1 MDRALAMRVATLR
14 LELVILECQSLRE
27 KRRRMQA
34 IITKVRRHFNVSVA
48 EVDLHDWPSTA
59 VLGVAAVGNSRWEV
73 RSLLNRVAD
82 ALSVYPRA
90 ELVQHSLFEV

>member
-1 MDRALAMRVATLR
+1 MGIEAMRVATLR

-34 IITKVRRHFNVSVA
+34 IISKLRRHFNISVA
-48 EVDLHDWPSTA
+48 EVDLHDWPASA
-59 VLGVAAVGNSRWEV
+59 ILGVAAVGNTRGEV
-73 RSLLNRVAD
+73 RSVLDRVAD

-90 ELVQHSLFEV
+90 ELVQHSIFEV